1 MTITAE
7 IIADSISEQG
17 KRLIT
22 FKLRYPRFIHAE
34 ELTHRLLDVQPE
46 LVVYEA
52 IPDGFMY
59 DQELSRNAS
68 SSRAVPIKRM
78 IEDLRRDP
86 VIPIHWGAHQPGM
99 QARKECNNPVDID
112 KLFGLR
118 QHFTVDPESAWL
130 SGMHKMIQLAEAFAE
145 AGYHKQFVNRLLEPW
160 MHINVVC
167 TATDYENFFALRR
180 HEDAQPEIKM
190 LADSM
195 WDARAKSIPMLL
207 KPGEWHVPFYQSG
220 HWKPFEGSKYD
231 SYGCTIATAIKISV
245 ASSARTSYMTHD
257 GRTATEAEN
266 TDLCDRLLGSEP
278 LHASPAEH
286 QATPDQMVLQGSVL
300 ACYTDW
306 KHPGEHGNLKGFR
319 QYRKM
324 LPNEYVPG

>member
-7 IIADSISEQG
+7 IVADSISKEG
-17 KRLIT
+17 KRLTT
-22 FKLRYPRFIHAE
+22 FRLRYPRFIHAE

-46 LVVYEA
+46 LVIYEA
-52 IPDGFMY
+52 IPDGLMY
-59 DQELSRNAS
+59 DQNLSRNAS
-68 SSRAVPIKRM
+68 SSRAIPIKRM

-99 QARKECNNPVDID
+99 QASSECDNTVDIG
-112 KLFGLR
+112 KFLNLP
-118 QHFTVDPESAWL
+118 HYFTVDPEPAWL
-130 SGMHKMIQLAEAFAE
+130 AGMHKMIQLAEAFAA

-180 HEDAQPEIKM
+180 HKDAQPEIKM
-190 LADSM
+190 LADKM
-195 WDARAKSIPMLL
+195 WEARENNIPQFL
-207 KPGEWHVPFYQSG
+207 KPGEWHLPFYG
-220 HWKPFEGSKYD
+220 RGYWKPFEGSKYD
-231 SYGCTIATAIKISV
+231 SVGCTLNIAIKTSV
-245 ASSARTSYMTHD
+245 ANSARTSYMTHE
-257 GRTATEAEN
+257 GRPATEAEN
-266 TDLCDRLLGSEP
+266 TNLYDRLLGSTP

-286 QATPDQMVLQGSVL
+286 QATPDT
-300 ACYTDW
+300 CYNFKTHAEIW
-306 KHPGEHGNLKGFR
+306 AYPLEWGNLKGFR